1 MLKFDCSLLAKAV
14 TIAVACATVS
24 ACNSTQSKIDDS
36 ALYVRS
42 AQGDITQFAGARR
55 IHDNQ
60 VELYEQALALA
71 KVQHA
76 KNVILLIG
84 DGMGDSEITAAR
96 NFAKGAGGYFEG
108 IDALPFTGQYTHY
121 SLSKNT
127 QKPDYVTDSAA
138 SATAWSTGV
147 KSYNGAIGVD
157 VYGQPHQT
165 LVEMAKAKGLATG
178 VVSTSEIQDATPA
191 AQIAH
196 VVHRKCYGPNSVTKL
211 CPANAL
217 ENGGPGS
224 ISEQILALRPDVVL
238 GGGAASFREAAKA
251 GDYKGM
257 TLLEQ
262 AQKRGFK
269 FVDNLDDLKNVNIA
283 DQKQP
288 LLGLFAEGNMP
299 IRLKGPQAS
308 LHGNLNKPA
317 VKCEVNAERGAQ
329 VPVLA
334 DMTSK
339 AIELLSKNDKGF
351 FLQVEGASI
360 DKQAH
365 ASNPCGQFGETMDLD
380 EAVKVAM
387 DFAKKDGNTLVI
399 VTADHAHS
407 TQIVYPD
414 AQAPGF
420 SQAVVTADGTT
431 MSITYGNSE
440 DVDDTGHTGAQLR
453 VAAYG
458 PAALNVTGLTDQT
471 DLFFTIRNAL
481 QLK

>member
-1 MLKFDCSLLAKAV
+1 M
-14 TIAVACATVS
+14 
-24 ACNSTQSKIDDS
+24 
-36 ALYVRS
+36 
-42 AQGDITQFAGARR
+42 
-55 IHDNQ
+55 
-60 VELYEQALALA
+60 
-71 KVQHA
+71 
-76 KNVILLIG
+76 
-84 DGMGDSEITAAR
+84 
-96 NFAKGAGGYFEG
+96 
-108 IDALPFTGQYTHY
+108 
-121 SLSKNT
+121 
-127 QKPDYVTDSAA
+127 
-138 SATAWSTGV
+138 
-147 KSYNGAIGVD
+147 
-157 VYGQPHQT
+157 
-165 LVEMAKAKGLATG
+165 
-178 VVSTSEIQDATPA
+178 
-191 AQIAH
+191 
-196 VVHRKCYGPNSVTKL
+196 
-211 CPANAL
+211 
-217 ENGGPGS
+217 
-224 ISEQILALRPDVVL
+224 VL

-339 AIELLSKNDKGF
+339 AIELLSKNEKGF

-414 AQAPGF
+414 AKAPGF

-440 DVDDTGHTGAQLR
+440 DVDDSGHTGAQLR